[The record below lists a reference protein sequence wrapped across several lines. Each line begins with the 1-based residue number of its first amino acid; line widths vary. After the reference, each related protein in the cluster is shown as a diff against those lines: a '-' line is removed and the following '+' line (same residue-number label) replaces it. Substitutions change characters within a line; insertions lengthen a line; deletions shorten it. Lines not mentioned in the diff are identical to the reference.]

1 MDWSYRLA
9 LPVIPVIAVTTL
21 VACGGSDPEATP
33 VDAAVTA
40 PDGAPSDTAGDAAV
54 ETSTGDA
61 GAEAGGAY
69 DVAYVA
75 VGSGLSVGKSR
86 YQLRVS
92 RDGAPASGLA
102 DQIAIV
108 PLMTMAKMSHGNP
121 VPPDAVKESATP
133 GTYDVTGFF
142 TMASVDASGASL
154 GQWTL
159 KVAVGAQAP
168 KPLDVMVARAT
179 GTDTTHG
186 ILKNAADTF
195 DAMGTPK
202 LRSWV
207 LFRDTLEAKAGGHE
221 LRLFLATVQEGMLI
235 WPPVTTGLKLVDAT
249 GKVQLTVETLALSA
263 SADGTTWTPMT
274 CDANA
279 RCTAAL
285 AGVASSG
292 KIRVKLQVN
301 GKDYTTDGAAPNGAT
316 DPTKNN
322 GWFTFTVTP

>member
-9 LPVIPVIAVTTL
+9 LPVIVISTL
-21 VACGGSDPEATP
+21 VACGGSDPEATS

-40 PDGAPSDTAGDAAV
+40 PDGATTEVGEDAAPDAPLEAGG
-54 ETSTGDA
+54 ET
-61 GAEAGGAY
+61 GAETGGAY

-75 VGSGLSVGKSR
+75 VGSGLTVGKSR

-92 RDGAPASGLA
+92 RGGAPATGLA
-102 DQIAIV
+102 GRISIV

-121 VPPDAVKESATP
+121 VPPDAVKESGTP

-142 TMASVDASGASL
+142 TMASVDESGGSL

-159 KVAVGAQAP
+159 KVAVDEQAP
-168 KPLDVMVARAT
+168 APLDVMVARAT
-179 GTDTTHG
+179 GSETTHG

-195 DAMGTPK
+195 NAMGTPK
-202 LRSWV
+202 MRSWV
-207 LFRDTLEAKAGGHE
+207 LFRDTLEAKAGAHE
-221 LRLFLATVQEGMLI
+221 LRLFLATVQEGMLV
-235 WPPVTTGLKLVDAT
+235 WPPVTTGLKLVDGA
-249 GKVQLTVETLALSA
+249 GKVQLTVETLAVSA

-279 RCTAAL
+279 RCTATI
-285 AGVASSG
+285 AGVASTG

-301 GKDYTTDGAAPNGAT
+301 GKDYTTDGAAPNGST